1 MREEISDC
9 LKVVLDAITMGM
21 SGMYPLRLWQIDFRY
36 LALYVPVRTSSQ
48 CLYLHLVWEE
58 GVAGDFAVAGDGENK
73 KKGGEIRCHLEEVSV
88 EVGLVVGEVVVAE
101 ALAGVLAEVGAEAGL
116 VGVILMLGAG
126 RGMECLM
133 DIPTEDTDLATLT
146 MAQSIPMVGT
156 HGKNVC

>member
-1 MREEISDC
+1 M
-9 LKVVLDAITMGM
+9 
-21 SGMYPLRLWQIDFRY
+21 
-36 LALYVPVRTSSQ
+36 
-48 CLYLHLVWEE
+48 
-58 GVAGDFAVAGDGENK
+58 AGDFAVAGDGENK

-88 EVGLVVGEVVVAE
+88 EVGLVVGEVVGAE
-101 ALAGVLAEVGAEAGL
+101 ALAGVLAEAGL